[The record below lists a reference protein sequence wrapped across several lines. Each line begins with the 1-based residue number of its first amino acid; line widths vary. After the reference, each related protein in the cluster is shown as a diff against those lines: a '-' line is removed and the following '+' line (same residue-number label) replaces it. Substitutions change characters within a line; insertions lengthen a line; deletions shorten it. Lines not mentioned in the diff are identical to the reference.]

1 MKTSRWMMLTTNLVM
16 FLLTAGLSGCGGGGG
31 GGSAPAAAVS
41 APEQITVDGGRTRI
55 TVTWSGVNGA
65 TSYNIY
71 YAVTTPVNLATAA
84 KVAGV
89 GSPQTIRGLL
99 ADTRYYAVVTAVGP
113 SGESVVSREKT
124 ALTVADS
131 ATAPPLAP
139 LNIHADAGSGQATV
153 SWDTSDG
160 ATSYNLYYGTTATV
174 SKTTGTK
181 VTGVASPHTLPGL
194 SSGTTYYVIATAVG
208 TGGESAD
215 SFYAMTTPSASPPP
229 IAPTNLQAALDP
241 ADSTKIVLT
250 WTASA
255 GATSYN
261 LYYGGS
267 WGVTKAT
274 GTAANNVSSPH
285 IMAALPVNQASFFT
299 VTAVNAAG
307 ESSDAE
313 QASATPRATPLIAVS
328 ARMVSIPAGDF
339 VFGDSSDSIAYAK
352 PFKTINISAF
362 RIDRYETT
370 YDLWKEVYDWAILN
384 GYAFDNAGLK
394 GSSSMGTDMPVTR
407 VNWYDVVKWLNAR
420 SEKDGLTPVYYTD
433 STHTTVYRTG
443 QLDLTND
450 RVNWAASG
458 YRLPTESEW
467 EKASRGGLSAKR
479 YPWGDDPANTA
490 LVPTSRANYNVG
502 RTTSVGIYPANG
514 YGLFDMAGNA
524 WEWTWNWWV
533 ADYNHASIT
542 ANDPVGPDTS
552 AELLRVRRGGGIA
565 YGPAYL
571 RNAERVGRT
580 PNYTAPYFGF
590 RAVRSGG

>member
-1 MKTSRWMMLTTNLVM
+1 MKTSRWMMLTTSLVM

-31 GGSAPAAAVS
+31 GATPAATVS
-41 APEQITVDGGRTRI
+41 APEQVTVDGGRTRI
-55 TVTWSGVNGA
+55 TVTWSGVSGA

-71 YAVTTPVNLATAA
+71 YAVTTPVNPATAA
-84 KVAGV
+84 KVTGV
-89 GSPQTIRGLL
+89 GSPQTIRDLTNG
-99 ADTRYYAVVTAVGP
+99 TRYYAVVTAVGA
-113 SGESVVSREKT
+113 SGESVISKEIS
-124 ALTVADS
+124 AVAADP
-131 ATAPPLAP
+131 APPLAP
-139 LNIHADAGSGQATV
+139 LNIHVDAGNGQATV
-153 SWDTSDG
+153 SWDASDG
-160 ATSYNLYYGTTATV
+160 ATSYNLYYGTSATV
-174 SKTTGTK
+174 SKATGTK
-181 VTGVASPHTLPGL
+181 VTGVTSPRILAGL
-194 SSGTTYYVIATAVG
+194 SSGTTYYMIITAVSAA
-208 TGGESAD
+208 GESAD

-241 ADSTKIVLT
+241 ADPTRIVLT

-255 GATSYN
+255 DATRYN
-261 LYYGGS
+261 LYYGNA
-267 WGVTKAT
+267 WGVTKT
-274 GTAANNVSSPH
+274 NGTAVNNVSSPH
-285 IMAALPVNQASFFT
+285 TIAALPVNQASFFT
-299 VTAVNAAG
+299 VTAANATG

-313 QASATPRATPLIAVS
+313 QASATPRAAPLIAAS

-384 GYAFDNAGLK
+384 GYTFDNAGLK

-420 SEKDGLTPVYYTD
+420 SEREGLTPAYYTD
-433 STHTTVYRTG
+433 SARTTVYRTG

-490 LVPTSRANYNVG
+490 LVSNSLANYKVG

-533 ADYNHASIT
+533 ADYSDASIT
-542 ANDPVGPDTS
+542 TTDPVGPDTS